1 MVECLKLNLVK
12 MAKGVKHYLKD
23 GTVWNGS
30 YHKMPNGKLH
40 TNKTHTKTSKPL
52 VHFKDLSKKAKE
64 KARK

>member
-1 MVECLKLNLVK
+1 M
-12 MAKGVKHYLKD
+12 KGVKHYLKD

-40 TNKTHTKTSKPL
+40 EKTHTKTSKPL